1 MKIMGQIFK
10 NAEMVRVWLGDNDR
24 NDAFDMTKKIDKA
37 FGIWPE
43 DEHESWQKWLKSVGP
58 FVDDNCQLSSPEWE
72 RYENL
77 INRPWFSR
85 VGVKK

>member
-24 NDAFDMTKKIDKA
+24 NDAFEMIKEIDKA

-43 DEHESWQKWLKSVGP
+43 DGHERWQKWLKSVGP
-58 FVDDNCQLSSPEWE
+58 FVDDNCQLSPGMET
-72 RYENL
+72 L
-77 INRPWFSR
+77 
-85 VGVKK
+85 